1 MNEPTS
7 GYAGV
12 VSRGVA
18 LGIDAAAINGI
29 AIVLGAAI
37 SAILSLF
44 GDKNGFDLGAV
55 LAGTFAW
62 ALWAGIYFV
71 SFWTFVG
78 QTPGDR
84 VLGIHVIGPN
94 GQIEIRRAVRRYI
107 GLVLCLLP
115 FGAGFIPVL
124 FDERRRGLHDRFA
137 NTVVRWGDI
146 SGPETITVK
155 ERQQIPSG
163 PTAAST
169 GL

>member
-1 MNEPTS
+1 VNKPTS

-44 GDKNGFDLGAV
+44 GDKSGFDVGAV
-55 LAGTFAW
+55 LAGAVAW
-62 ALWAGIYFV
+62 GLWAGLYFV
-71 SFWTFVG
+71 VFWTFIG

-84 VLGIHVIGPN
+84 LLGIKVIAPN
-94 GQIEIRRAVRRYI
+94 GDMELGRAIRRYI

-124 FDERRRGLHDRFA
+124 FDDRRRGLHDRFA
-137 NTVVRWGDI
+137 DTVVRWGD
-146 SGPETITVK
+146 SGHETITVK
-155 ERQQIPSG
+155 ERHQIPPA
-163 PTAAST
+163 PTSATT
-169 GL
+169 GS

>member
-7 GYAGV
+7 NYAGV

-18 LGIDAAAINGI
+18 LGLDAFTINFI

-44 GDKNGFDLGAV
+44 GDKAGFQLGAV
-55 LAGTFAW
+55 LAGAFAW

-71 SFWTFVG
+71 TFWTFVG

-84 VLGIHVIGPN
+84 LLGIHVIGPS
-94 GQIEIRRAVRRYI
+94 GQIGIRRAIRRYI

-115 FGAGFIPVL
+115 LGAGFIPVL
-124 FDERRRGLHDRFA
+124 FDDRRRGLHDRFA
-137 NTVVRWGDI
+137 DTVVRRGDI
-146 SGPETITVK
+146 SGLETITVK
-155 ERQQIPSG
+155 ERQQIPPATSS
-163 PTAAST
+163 AST
-169 GL
+169 G